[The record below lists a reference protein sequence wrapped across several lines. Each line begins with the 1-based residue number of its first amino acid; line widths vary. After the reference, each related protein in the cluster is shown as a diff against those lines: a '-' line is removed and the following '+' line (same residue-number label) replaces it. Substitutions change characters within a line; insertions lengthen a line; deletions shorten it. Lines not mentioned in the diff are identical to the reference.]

1 MTERTERLAR
11 NEAAFR
17 LLNERARA
25 VAQELALDGIASE
38 PDHLECVCECS
49 DPECTARLFVRVPDY
64 ELARADP
71 GRFLVARG
79 HILPEIEREVFE
91 LDGAVLV
98 EKQPGERQI
107 AVETD
112 PRA

>member
-25 VAQELALDGIASE
+25 VTKELALDGVAGE
-38 PDHLECVCECS
+38 PDRLECVCECS
-49 DPECTARLFVRVPDY
+49 DPDCTARLFVRTPDY
-64 ELARADP
+64 ELARGDP
-71 GRFLVARG
+71 GRFIVAPG
-79 HILPEIEREVFE
+79 HVDTTIERGVFE
-91 LDGAVLV
+91 VEGAVLV
-98 EKQPGERQI
+98 EKHPGERNV